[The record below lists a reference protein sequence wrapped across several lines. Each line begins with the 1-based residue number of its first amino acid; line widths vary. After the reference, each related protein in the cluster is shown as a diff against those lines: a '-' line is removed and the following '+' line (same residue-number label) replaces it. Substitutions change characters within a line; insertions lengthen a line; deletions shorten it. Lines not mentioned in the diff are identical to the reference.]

1 MKKIILS
8 VFLAIFALS
17 VFAQKTSTEER
28 PAVKATK
35 TLVEKYQLTP
45 VQEAKMLKIQT
56 HKFNNIDQIAS
67 LETTN
72 SEKYVQKMAA
82 NARQT
87 RFSIRMM
94 LDKEQVKIL
103 NKEELELRKKRSEIA
118 QKMQKEGAS
127 KQDIQ
132 KALLPYE

>member
-8 VFLAIFALS
+8 GLFALLVVS
-17 VFAQKTSTEER
+17 VFAQKTTTEER
-28 PAVKATK
+28 PAETATK
-35 TLVEKYQLTP
+35 ALVEKYDLTQA
-45 VQEAKMLKIQT
+45 QEAKMLKIQT
-56 HKFNNIDQIAS
+56 RNFKNIDQFAS
-67 LETTN
+67 LETTDV
-72 SEKYVQKMAA
+72 EKYLQKMSS

-94 LDKEQVKIL
+94 LNKEQAKILDKE
-103 NKEELELRKKRSEIA
+103 EMDLRKKRADIS

-127 KQDIQ
+127 KLDIQ